1 MLIVPVSPEAKT
13 MSSDPG
19 PFWLASG
26 VACRR
31 LPGPVS
37 LRFVTVMV
45 AACAL
50 PVAARVAPIAI
61 VTPAAT
67 FLLVGPRVSACFLCS
82 ALRRRCLWLIR
93 CSPLLSRPRGGACQW
108 RLLLQQLQLAL
119 QRLRR
124 VAGGV
129 VDHLRLDLGLAGAV
143 QGLAL
148 LALGD
153 HRQLHLGRAGH
164 LAGLGLQA
172 LALDRHRAGVGQRQ
186 DHHLLGGAL
195 LLVSLQLAEL

>member
-19 PFWLASG
+19 PFWLASR

-37 LRFVTVMV
+37 LRFVTVNV

-50 PVAARVAPIAI
+50 PAAARVAPIAI
-61 VTPAAT
+61 VAPAAT

-93 CSPLLSRPRGGACQW
+93 CSPLLSRRAAGLSMG
-108 RLLLQQLQLAL
+108 LVLQQLQLAL

-129 VDHLRLDLGLAGAV
+129 VDHLRLDLGVAG
-143 QGLAL
+143 
-148 LALGD
+148 
-153 HRQLHLGRAGH
+153 
-164 LAGLGLQA
+164 
-172 LALDRHRAGVGQRQ
+172 
-186 DHHLLGGAL
+186 
-195 LLVSLQLAEL
+195 